1 MRVEYSLTP
10 PPPSTPSCLRRVTV
24 LAVAGVLAANNAL
37 AQQTAVCSNTPGTGE
52 RIECT
57 EAAASTTGINIDVE
71 SVDISTTVYNTH
83 AISAEHLGNADITL
97 EVSGSSTINT
107 TGNISHGVSAEH
119 GGEGNITVSIS
130 DSTIKTQGSATYG
143 IKSEHSGNGHATV
156 TIDSSIIE
164 TSGTYSTAVANFRN
178 EDQAVP
184 DGTLVGDSSTYI
196 TNSTIT
202 ATDADYAVL
211 GSTSLDHADGD
222 VLVDVRGG
230 TSITIT
236 DARGGGRSG
245 TGILATNRAVVG
257 DVRVNLYDST
267 ATVSAHGIDA
277 FRRVEGRGALYV
289 DIQNSMLLLES
300 PNGTGVYARNFSGNS
315 TADDILDVTLRNSS
329 IVTKG
334 TFSDGIFARNN
345 AESDLTVKILD
356 GSTITTES
364 TALDPREQQTF
375 SFGIFAS
382 HRGMTGDASVILEES
397 RITTA
402 GSGSR
407 GLDARSHHVA
417 GTGNVN
423 VELRNGYIT
432 TEGEGAEGI
441 YVANYSGMG
450 QVSVS
455 MEGGEVRANGEN
467 AHGIQ
472 VAELTDDGE
481 VSRAAAVGEGG
492 YRAQTVRINGAVHGG
507 RGNGAGIFL
516 AGGGKVYIGP
526 RGTVGAASGIAIH
539 ASGGDPKLHV
549 DMDLDGRR
557 VREVIGDDYIL
568 NDGGETTL
576 VVNDVKLHD
585 GAMGNTG
592 LVAANGAWD
601 ITLRDDGLTVDTST
615 SSWTFSQRATTVI
628 LDRDFSAEDFTG
640 TEVVEPM
647 SMEPMEES
655 MLMEGPMLMEEYAPR
670 AAVYETSSDLLF
682 RLADPRFAE
691 EHATS
696 PVWLKMVGGTGSYDP
711 KRSTVGA
718 TYDFDSVQVE
728 VGLNAAF
735 GEGVKG
741 WISMRHTR
749 ASADVS
755 SPTGNGEIEVEGTG
769 PALGMA
775 WRAADGCYTSVSL
788 SLMFFDM
795 DFSSDRRGLLEVNV
809 DGYGHGLD
817 FEVGREILLGGKTA
831 LSPRMQV
838 TYSKISIDSFTDSA
852 DARVSFS
859 DSDRV
864 TGSLGAAIETSQT
877 WNGGEFFLRGALD
890 VERIFGSAQTDL
902 RILGEGL
909 SSESEK
915 NSILLSLGGIHH
927 GDRLSLSA
935 GVSARKVLGSGGSE
949 YSGFLVMKM
958 RF

>member
-1 MRVEYSLTP
+1 M
-10 PPPSTPSCLRRVTV
+10 
-24 LAVAGVLAANNAL
+24 
-37 AQQTAVCSNTPGTGE
+37 CSNTPGTGE

-57 EAAASTTGINIDVE
+57 EAVASTTGINIDVE
-71 SVDISTTVYNTH
+71 GVDIDTAAYNTH

-97 EVSGSSTINT
+97 EVSDSSTIDT
-107 TGNISHGVSAEH
+107 TGNISHGVSADH
-119 GGEGNITVSIS
+119 GGEGNITISIS
-130 DSTIKTQGSATYG
+130 DSTIKTQGTATYG
-143 IKSEHSGNGHATV
+143 VESEHNGNGHATV

-164 TSGTYSTAVANFRN
+164 TSGTYSTGVANFRS
-178 EDQAVP
+178 DSATVP
-184 DGTLVGDSSTYI
+184 DGSLVGDSNTYI
-196 TNSTIT
+196 TNSTII
-202 ATDADYAVL
+202 ATDADFAVL
-211 GSTSLDHADGD
+211 GSISLDHADGD
-222 VLVDVRGG
+222 VLIDVRDG

-236 DARGGGRSG
+236 DIRGGGRSG
-245 TGILATNRAVVG
+245 TGLLAYNRASVG

-277 FRRVEGRGALYV
+277 FRRVNGRGALYV
-289 DIQNSMLLLES
+289 DIQNSTLTLES
-300 PNGTGVYARNFSGNS
+300 PNGIGVYARNFSGNS

-364 TALDPREQQTF
+364 TALDPQEQQTL

-432 TEGEGAEGI
+432 AEGEGAEGI

-472 VAELTDDGE
+472 VAEFTDDGE
-481 VSRAAAVGEGG
+481 VSRAAAVGEDG

-507 RGNGAGIFL
+507 TGNGAGIFL

-539 ASGGDPKLHV
+539 ASGGDPKLYV

-592 LVAANGAWD
+592 LVVPNGAWG
-601 ITLRDDGLTVDTST
+601 ITLRDDGLTVDPSV
-615 SSWTFSQRATTVI
+615 SPRTFSQRATTVI
-628 LDRDFSAEDFTG
+628 LDRDFSTEDFTE

-647 SMEPMEES
+647 SMEPMS
-655 MLMEGPMLMEEYAPR
+655 MEPMLMEEYAPR

-691 EHATS
+691 KHATS
-696 PVWLKMVGGTGSYDP
+696 PVWLKIMGGTGSYDP

-718 TYDFDSVQVE
+718 TYDFDRTQME
-728 VGLNAAF
+728 AGLSTAF

-741 WISMRHTR
+741 WLSMRHTR
-749 ASADVS
+749 ASADVF

-769 PALGMA
+769 PALGIV
-775 WRAADGCYTSVSL
+775 WRAANGCYTSGSL

-795 DFSSDRRGLLEVNV
+795 DFSSDRRGLLEANV

-817 FEVGREILLGGKTA
+817 LEMGREISLGGKTA
-831 LSPRMQV
+831 LFPRAQV
-838 TYSKISIDSFTDSA
+838 TYTKISIDSFTDSV

-902 RILGEGL
+902 RISGEGL
-909 SSESEK
+909 GSESEK
-915 NSILLSLGGIHH
+915 NSILLSLDGIHH